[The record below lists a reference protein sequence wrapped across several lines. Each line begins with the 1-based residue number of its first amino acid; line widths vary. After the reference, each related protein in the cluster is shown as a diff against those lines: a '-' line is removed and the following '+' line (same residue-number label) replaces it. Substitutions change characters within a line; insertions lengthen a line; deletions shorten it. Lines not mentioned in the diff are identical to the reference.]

1 MDEKIQVLEAT
12 IHNDSAKGY
21 MMRMV
26 EYMQQDTFHVVEA
39 VTMKS
44 LVTLLAEEA
53 HKQYLEAFDFTF
65 AGEKEVLEAAGVTDG
80 HRLKEA
86 EDMLFVKM
94 LFRYLHKNRKKV
106 FLLADDA
113 DVMQAVTEML
123 KERYHDIKIVDQ
135 VILEEECPSEE
146 TIVNQM
152 NGVETD
158 CVLAFMD
165 SPLQEAFLFRNRQ
178 LMNTKVWLGLGREFC
193 EHMGE
198 RTWFYRLKKFFAL
211 HFWKKKIEK
220 EQRRL

>member
-1 MDEKIQVLEAT
+1 MEEKIQVLEAT

-26 EYMQQDTFHVVEA
+26 EYMQQDTFHIVEA

-44 LVTLLAEEA
+44 LVTLLAQEE

-94 LFRYLHKNRKKV
+94 LFRFLHKHRKKV

-113 DVMQAVTEML
+113 DVMQSVLEIL
-123 KERYHDIKIVDQ
+123 KERYRDIKIVDHA
-135 VILEEECPSEE
+135 ILEEECPSEE
-146 TIVNQM
+146 MIVNQI

-165 SPLQEAFLFRNRQ
+165 SPLQEEFLFRNRQ
-178 LMNTKVWLGLGREFC
+178 LINTTVWMGLGREFC

-198 RTWFYRLKKFFAL
+198 RTWVYRVKKFL
-211 HFWKKKIEK
+211 TLRFWKKKIEK
-220 EQRRL
+220 EQRKL